1 MSAILQDQNT
11 ATKDWYKQLFQT
23 YQQGLNGHKNHP
35 LAQFRLAAYQQ
46 LEAEAFP
53 TRRDEDW
60 KYSGAPV
67 ARMMDTHFQEAS
79 ATQLTAADIAAFRI
93 PNLEAATFVFIN
105 GVLQREL
112 SEFDKVPAGVE
123 LLTVSAAIEDEE
135 KRQWMEQ
142 QVAHAGGTEQN
153 TFLALNRAFAQ
164 HGLYIEVSA
173 NAQVALP
180 IHCLYLNTAGE
191 QAHQS
196 HPQMFIRSR
205 KGSEFSV
212 IESYQVADDSASYF
226 TNTANWASVEG
237 NARLHHY
244 KLQFEGAQ
252 ALQVN
257 DTLVRQ
263 DRDSI
268 YSSYALDLGGKVVR
282 NNISTTLLNSNT
294 ETNYYGV
301 YFGSKQQH
309 IDNQTF
315 IDHAVPHCQSN
326 ELYKGILTDYARGV
340 FNGKVMVRQDAQKT
354 NAFQQNSSLVLSPN
368 AIMDAKPQLEIY
380 ADDVRCSHGAT
391 IGQLDEKSIF
401 YLRSRGIPEAQAR
414 HLLQQAFV
422 GEAIEAMPNDAVRE
436 WALGKLAAKFNA

>member
-23 YQQGLNGHKNHP
+23 YRQHLNGHSNHP
-35 LAQFRLAAYQQ
+35 LAQFRLAAYEQ
-46 LEAEAFP
+46 LDGEAFP

-67 ARMMDTHFQEAS
+67 SRMLDTHFQEAP
-79 ATQLTAADIAAFRI
+79 AVAFDAEAIAAFQI
-93 PNLEAATFVFIN
+93 PNLDAATFVFVN
-105 GVLQREL
+105 GILQREL
-112 SEFDKVPAGVE
+112 SDFDRIPEGVV
-123 LLTVSAAIEDEE
+123 LTTVATALEDDD

-142 QVAHAGGTEQN
+142 QVAHAGGTGRN
-153 TFLALNRAFAQ
+153 TFLPLNRAFAQ
-164 HGLYIEVSA
+164 HGLYIEANA
-173 NAQVALP
+173 NAQVDLP
-180 IHCLYLNTAGE
+180 IHCLYLNTATE

-196 HPQMFIRSR
+196 NPQMFIRSN
-205 KGSEFSV
+205 KGSNLSV
-212 IESYQVADDSASYF
+212 IETYQATEDADTYF
-226 TNTANWASVEG
+226 TNTANWVGVEG

-244 KLQFEGAQ
+244 TLQFEGAQ

-257 DTLVRQ
+257 NTLVQ
-263 DRDSI
+263 QGRDSV
-268 YSSYALDLGGKVVR
+268 YSSYRLDLGGKVVR
-282 NNISTTLLNSNT
+282 NNLSTTLLNSNT

-301 YFGSKQQH
+301 YFGNKQQH
-309 IDNQTF
+309 IDNQTY

-326 ELYKGILTDYARGV
+326 ELYKGILADYARGV

-368 AIMDAKPQLEIY
+368 AIMDAKPQLEMY

-391 IGQLDEKSIF
+391 IGQMDEKSIF

-422 GEAIEAMPNDAVRE
+422 AEVIEAMPNDAVRE
-436 WALGKLAAKFNA
+436 WALSKLAAKFNA